1 MVTEVGV
8 KELAGQGT
16 EQPTKWTQM
25 LHSLV
30 GRPENGEHLSQ
41 VPEILIN
48 VLPRGSEGVEGTSRS
63 LMVKRV
69 LTTAHREKGPSH
81 PNTIHA

>member
-1 MVTEVGV
+1 MVMEVGV

-16 EQPTKWTQM
+16 EQPPKWTQM

-48 VLPRGSEGVEGTSRS
+48 VLPRRSEGMSKS

-69 LTTAHREKGPSH
+69 LTTAHREKEPSH

>member
-16 EQPTKWTQM
+16 EQSTKWAHM

-48 VLPRGSEGVEGTSRS
+48 VLPRRSEGMEGISRS

-69 LTTAHREKGPSH
+69 LTTAHREKDPSH